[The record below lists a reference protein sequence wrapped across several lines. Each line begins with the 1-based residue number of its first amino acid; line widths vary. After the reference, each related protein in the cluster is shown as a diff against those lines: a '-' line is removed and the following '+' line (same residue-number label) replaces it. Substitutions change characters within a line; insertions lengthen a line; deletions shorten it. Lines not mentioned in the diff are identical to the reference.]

1 MSEHDIDKKDAV
13 VEAAEEQK
21 PTPVIH
27 QNVNR
32 GGFLNGGWPTTL
44 LFLIAFF
51 VVSYS
56 LGVVT
61 ERNNKITAGGGTGNQ
76 AAARNSNFKVTG
88 FKKVAADLKLD
99 TKKFN
104 TCLDSGKYAADVK
117 KDSDEG
123 IALGVN
129 GTPSFVINGVAV
141 VGAQPLTVFQQVL
154 RGSPIAMDPEATTSA
169 GMADGKKV
177 TGTIAMDN
185 VRMKG
190 DKNAPTTIIEYSD
203 FQCPYCGRF
212 YQDTYHQLEEEFIKT
227 GKAKIVFKD
236 FPLSIHPQAPKAA
249 EAARCAQEQGKFWE
263 MHDKLFELQLSST

>member
-13 VEAAEEQK
+13 VGASEEQK
-21 PTPVIH
+21 STPVIH
-27 QNVNR
+27 QNINR

-56 LGVVT
+56 LGVVI
-61 ERNNKITAGGGTGNQ
+61 ERNNKITTGGGTGTQ
-76 AAARNSNFKVTG
+76 AAGNRNFTITG
-88 FKKVAADLKLD
+88 FKKAASDLKLD

-104 TCLDSGKYAADVK
+104 ACLDSGKYAADVK

-123 IALGVN
+123 ISLGIN
-129 GTPSFVINGVAV
+129 GTPSFVINGVAL
-141 VGAQPLTVFQQVL
+141 VGAQPLTVFQQIL
-154 RGSPIAMDPEATTSA
+154 QGSPIVMDPEATTSA

-185 VRMKG
+185 VRMRG
-190 DKNAPTTIIEYSD
+190 DKNAPITIVEYSD

-212 YQDTYHQLEEEFIKT
+212 YQDTYRKIDEEFIKT

-236 FPLSIHPQAPKAA
+236 FPLSIHPQASKAA